1 VVTKRKIRRPGWAPE
16 TQIRTAALLVVSA
29 AVVWALV
36 SGALAASGASP
47 AALVAASRSA
57 EVPTGAVTTSFQAS
71 AGYTQFGPDVMPG
84 NGRSPRGDPSDAG
97 ALAVGSGV
105 GTAQSPLNPLLAR
118 IAPLV
123 DRFPAAAGVAVIDL
137 QTGDRGGLN
146 ARQQFQAASTIK
158 FYAALSAFRDV
169 ADGIYP
175 LDGIRADLAATMQR
189 ESNAAARS
197 LTNRTGIPVINVR
210 LAHWGLEDTII
221 THPAGYE
228 DEPHPSYLETDN
240 QNWTSPSDAAH
251 ALSALY
257 HGELL
262 GTVLSRTLIDELTQT
277 PRWFGIE
284 GAVPDGEGHV
294 YYKHGY
300 LPAFDEAS
308 VNDIGIVEFDRG
320 GRTYAYAIAIYTQGA
335 IPQQPAWDLVRAVAL
350 KAWEFFANERYPNTT
365 ANAPALA
372 STASP

>member
-1 VVTKRKIRRPGWAPE
+1 MVTKRKIRRPGWAPE

-29 AVVWALV
+29 AAVWALL
-36 SGALAASGASP
+36 SGALAASGAAP
-47 AALVAASRSA
+47 AASVAASAVA
-57 EVPTGAVTTSFQAS
+57 ETPTGAAAALIQVE
-71 AGYTQFGPDVMPG
+71 AGRTQFGPDAMPG
-84 NGRSPRGDPSDAG
+84 SGPAAPLAIVARSAS
-97 ALAVGSGV
+97 
-105 GTAQSPLNPLLAR
+105 AQSPLNPLLAR
-118 IAPLV
+118 LAPLL
-123 DRFPAAAGVAVIDL
+123 DRFPAAAGVALIDL

-146 ARQQFQAASTIK
+146 HHQQFQAASTIK

-169 ADGIYP
+169 VDGIYP
-175 LDGIRADLAATMQR
+175 LDGIRTDLTATMQR

-228 DEPHPSYLETDN
+228 DEPHPSYLQTDN

-257 HGELL
+257 SGELL
-262 GTVLSRTLIDELTQT
+262 GPLLSRTLIDELTQI

-284 GAVPDGEGHV
+284 GAVPDGEGRV

-308 VNDIGIVEFDRG
+308 VNDIGIVEFERG

-335 IPQQPAWDLVRAVAL
+335 IPQQPAWDLVRAVAI
-350 KAWEFFANERYPNTT
+350 KAWDFFANERYPDTT
-365 ANAPALA
+365 ASAPALA
-372 STASP
+372 SVASP